1 MHFLLLQLNINPK
14 LMYHPNFKL
23 FLSIKKI
30 VVDPALP
37 VVPALSS
44 NKGNLDS
51 NNALGTDLIV
61 LISTLKLIEST
72 CNYFS
77 DYLFECFAQ
86 RSFFARC

>member
-1 MHFLLLQLNINPK
+1 LLLQLNINPK
-14 LMYHPNFKL
+14 LMHHPNFKL

-30 VVDPALP
+30 IGDPALP
-37 VVPALSS
+37 VVLALSS
-44 NKGNLDS
+44 NKCNLVS

-61 LISTLKLIEST
+61 LISTLKLIQST

-86 RSFFARC
+86 LSFFARC

>member
-61 LISTLKLIEST
+61 LISTEIDTKHVQL
-72 CNYFS
+72 
-77 DYLFECFAQ
+77 YL
-86 RSFFARC
+86 